1 VDIGGTSGVP
11 PCDFSILFTGFEF
24 MSALVPTVVGTSI
37 DIGSGPHLDILKSA
51 RFEFREVSR
60 SVNLRN
66 NDQLISALTAADAVI
81 AGAEPYSR
89 YVIEALPRLRAIARS
104 GVGYDAIDLAACD
117 EAGIVVMTTPGV
129 NHHSVAE
136 HTFAL
141 LFGVARDFPMAD
153 RRVRDGKWKRTNGP
167 RVMGSTIGIV
177 GLGRIGQAVA
187 TRAIGVGMKV
197 LAYEPF
203 PSQAF
208 LKDWPD
214 VMLTSLDDLFANSDY
229 VSLHL
234 PLSPESQHLI
244 NAKSLARMKRGSVLI
259 NTARGGLVDENALC
273 DALRT
278 GHLRGAALDVF
289 EVEPL
294 PLSSSLLQ
302 FDNVLFA
309 GHTAGIDN
317 ESKHDTF
324 KMCADNLVALY
335 KGGWPAECVVNLRG
349 SSGWTWSRG

>member
-1 VDIGGTSGVP
+1 MP
-11 PCDFSILFTGFEF
+11 
-24 MSALVPTVVGTSI
+24 AAVPTVVGISI
-37 DIGSGPHLDILKSA
+37 DVGSGPHLDVLKSA
-51 RFEFREVSR
+51 GFNFREISR
-60 SVNLRN
+60 SVNLKD

-81 AGAEPYSR
+81 AGAEPYPR
-89 YVIEALPRLRAIARS
+89 KVIEALPRLRAIARS
-104 GVGYDAIDLAACD
+104 GVGYDAIDLTACD
-117 EAGIVVMTTPGV
+117 AAGVVVMTTPGV

-141 LFGVARDFPMAD
+141 LFGVARGFPMAD
-153 RRVRDGKWKRTNGP
+153 RRVREGKWKRTSGP
-167 RVMGSTIGIV
+167 RVMGSTIGVV

-187 TRAIGVGMKV
+187 SRAIGVGMTV

-203 PSQAF
+203 PLQAF
-208 LKDWPD
+208 LKEWPG
-214 VMLTSLDDLFANSDY
+214 VVLTSLDELFAKSDY

-234 PLSPESQHLI
+234 PLAPETRHLI
-244 NAKSLARMKRGSVLI
+244 NAKTLARMKPGSVLI

-273 DALRT
+273 EALES
-278 GHLRGAALDVF
+278 GHLRGAGLDVF

-294 PLSSSLLQ
+294 PLESPLLK

-335 KGGWPAECVVNLRG
+335 NGGWPTECVVNLRG
-349 SSGWTWSRG
+349 TSGWKWLRS

>member
-1 VDIGGTSGVP
+1 
-11 PCDFSILFTGFEF
+11 
-24 MSALVPTVVGTSI
+24 
-37 DIGSGPHLDILKSA
+37 
-51 RFEFREVSR
+51 
-60 SVNLRN
+60 
-66 NDQLISALTAADAVI
+66 
-81 AGAEPYSR
+81 
-89 YVIEALPRLRAIARS
+89 
-104 GVGYDAIDLAACD
+104 
-117 EAGIVVMTTPGV
+117 
-129 NHHSVAE
+129 VAE

-153 RRVRDGKWKRTNGP
+153 RRVREGKWKRTNGP

-197 LAYEPF
+197 HAYEPF

-208 LKDWPD
+208 LKEWPA
-214 VMLTSLDDLFANSDY
+214 VVLTSLDDLFARSDY

-234 PLSPESQHLI
+234 PLSPETQHMI
-244 NAKSLARMKRGSVLI
+244 NAKSLARMKAGSVLI

-273 DALRT
+273 DALRS
-278 GHLRGAALDVF
+278 GHLRGAGLDVF

-294 PLSSSLLQ
+294 PLSSPLLE

-317 ESKHDTF
+317 ESKFDTF
-324 KMCADNLVALY
+324 KMCADNLVSLHT
-335 KGGWPAECVVNLRG
+335 GGWPAECVVNLH
-349 SSGWTWSRG
+349 SASGWKWSRG

>member
-1 VDIGGTSGVP
+1 MP
-11 PCDFSILFTGFEF
+11 
-24 MSALVPTVVGTSI
+24 AAVPTVIGTSI
-37 DIGSGPHLDILKSA
+37 DIGCGPHLDILKSA
-51 RFEFREVSR
+51 GFEFREVSR

-81 AGAEPYSR
+81 AGAEPYPR
-89 YVIEALPRLRAIARS
+89 RVIEALPKLRAIARS

-117 EAGIVVMTTPGV
+117 AAGVLVMTTPGV

-187 TRAIGVGMKV
+187 TRAIGVGMQV

-203 PSQAF
+203 PSQTF
-208 LKDWPD
+208 LKESPA
-214 VMLTSLDDLFANSDY
+214 VVLTSLDDLFAKSDY

-234 PLSPESQHLI
+234 PLSPETQHLI
-244 NAKSLARMKRGSVLI
+244 NAKSLARMKPSSVLI

-273 DALRT
+273 EALRT
-278 GHLRGAALDVF
+278 GHLRGAGLDVF

-294 PLSSSLLQ
+294 PLSSPLLQ

-317 ESKHDTF
+317 ESKFDTF
-324 KMCADNLVALY
+324 KMCADNLVSLY
-335 KGGWPAECVVNLRG
+335 TGGWPADCVVNLRG
-349 SSGWTWSRG
+349 TNGWKWSRG